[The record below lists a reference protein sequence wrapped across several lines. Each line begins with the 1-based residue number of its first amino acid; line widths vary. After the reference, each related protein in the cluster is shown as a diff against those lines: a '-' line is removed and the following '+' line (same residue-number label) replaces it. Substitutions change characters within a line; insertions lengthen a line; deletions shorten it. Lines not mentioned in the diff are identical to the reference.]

1 MVKRSSQAQGLP
13 GGLGLPSP
21 PELGL
26 MSGHLLQS
34 GCLSLCRATCLS
46 LCRDCVPEPLKL
58 YSQAEIQGC
67 VWGRWGC

>member
-34 GCLSLCRATCLS
+34 GCLSLCR
-46 LCRDCVPEPLKL
+46 DCVPEPLKL